1 MARGKK
7 KRHKKYKLVSLTTKA
22 MCCITNSYCNTI
34 NDLEMLDALKQETIR
49 LYGIGEMLPSVASSI
64 MANLSRRI
72 VQIQGSRRIGTK
84 IYYEIL

>member
-7 KRHKKYKLVSLTTKA
+7 KRREKYKLVSLTTKA

-34 NDLEMLDALKQETIR
+34 NDLEMLDALKQETVR

-64 MANLSRRI
+64 MTNLSRRI

-84 IYYEIL
+84 IYYQIL

>member
-7 KRHKKYKLVSLTTKA
+7 KCRRKYKLESLTTKA
-22 MCCITNSYCNTI
+22 MCCINNSYCNTI

-49 LYGIGEMLPSVASSI
+49 LYGIGEMLPSVARSVI
-64 MANLSRRI
+64 TNINRRI

-84 IYYEIL
+84 IYY